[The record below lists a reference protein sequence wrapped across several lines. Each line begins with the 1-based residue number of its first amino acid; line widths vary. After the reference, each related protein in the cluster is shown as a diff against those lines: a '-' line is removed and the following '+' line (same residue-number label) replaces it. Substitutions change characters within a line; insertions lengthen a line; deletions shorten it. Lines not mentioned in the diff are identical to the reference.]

1 MNNTIK
7 LLYITNQVCGPG
19 GLERVLS
26 IKASYLADIYKH
38 KIHILT
44 LNQDNQDLFY
54 DFSKA
59 ITFYNIQA
67 FGNPVSYLMQYQSGI
82 KKIINKVK
90 PDIVLV
96 CDDGLKGL
104 LLPLLIRKP
113 CAMIYERHVSKN
125 IAIKVDSPTVLSRLK
140 IGLIFKLMNFG
151 ASFYDA
157 FVVLTHGNTKEWP
170 LKNLKV
176 IPNPLSFYP
185 QVQSTLQNKK
195 VLAVGKQSFQKG
207 YDRLLKS
214 WQLVA
219 LKHPDWS
226 LDIYGTFDE
235 REGLESLAKTLGIK
249 DSVHF
254 FAPVKNIADKYQQA
268 SIYAMSSRYE
278 GFGMVLTEAMSYGVP
293 CVSYNCPYGP
303 SDIIANE
310 VDGFL
315 VANGDISK
323 FSEKI
328 IALIESEPLRH
339 RMGALAK
346 EHVKRFLPDVIV
358 PQWDALFN
366 TLIPL
371 K

>member
-1 MNNTIK
+1 MK
-7 LLYITNQVCGPG
+7 LLYVTNAVSGPG

-26 IKASYLADIYKH
+26 IKASYLVTQYH
-38 KIHILT
+38 YNVHIIT
-44 LNQDNQDLFY
+44 LNQP
-54 DFSKA
+54 STE
-59 ITFYNIQA
+59 TFYEFNPNIVQHNITTSGSGITY
-67 FGNPVSYLMQYQSGI
+67 FLSYLKALKKLI
-82 KKIINKVK
+82 KTINPNMVS
-90 PDIVLV
+90 V

-104 LLPLLIRKP
+104 LLPVFIKFHCP
-113 CAMIYERHVSKN
+113 KIYERHVSKN

-219 LKHPDWS
+219 LKHSDWS